1 MTESDAHFILAA
13 NFYEDGGIYQPRHGG
28 YQMSE
33 REREALNHLINEWD
47 YEYNPTPLA
56 NS

>member
-33 REREALNHLINEWD
+33 REREALNHLINEWG